1 MALFYLSPLCQRVEG
16 GLVGP
21 GAVCSSENRGS
32 KKLSGKGAGEPK
44 TWPMSRGGHGASAEL
59 ICPGLGTRSCQWR
72 WGGDG
77 SSCLGGGEG
86 STSCGAAPAGQ
97 GSEGLCQRQQSCKV
111 LVRSLLN
118 PEARGGRVEAQ
129 SCTSPSG
136 LVAALEESLG
146 RSSGALG
153 ARAGPRSPA

>member
-32 KKLSGKGAGEPK
+32 KNLSGKGAGEPK
-44 TWPMSRGGHGASAEL
+44 TWPMSCGGHGASAEL
-59 ICPGLGTRSCQWR
+59 ICPGLGTPQWR

-77 SSCLGGGEG
+77 SSCLGGGKG

-118 PEARGGRVEAQ
+118 AEARGGRVEAQ

-153 ARAGPRSPA
+153 AWAGPRLPA